1 MVEFSF
7 THNSNNTNPMTVSDL
22 NYLIKGLIDSEPFLS
37 DINVLGEVSNK
48 RLTPKGHVFF
58 NLRDAEAS
66 IPCVKWKSFDES
78 TTDYLSDGKL
88 ITCSGK
94 ISTYFQTGKVQFYVD
109 RISDSG
115 SGNIQAEFNK
125 LRSKLEREGLFESNR
140 KRSLPRFPSNICLIT
155 SREGAVLKDIINVIS
170 RRYPVVELHLLHTT
184 VQGTGSAE
192 ELCRAVKLANQLDF
206 DIIILARGGGS
217 PEDLTPFNNEKLA
230 RLIFS
235 SRIPIIS
242 AIGHETDYTISDYVA
257 DVRASTPSVAA
268 EIAVPSSEQ
277 LFVEINR
284 YRKKLISEI
293 TGSISDKTMSY
304 ENTNDRL
311 LLGSPQISNY
321 GTSLKNIS
329 NKLLE
334 TLQTKIRSE
343 RHKVEILG
351 KSLNLLDP
359 FVSMSRGFVLT
370 ENLSGHIVRSIKDI
384 KKGETMVIRY
394 SDGAAKTKII
404 ETDFPNEK

>member
-1 MVEFSF
+1 
-7 THNSNNTNPMTVSDL
+7 
-22 NYLIKGLIDSEPFLS
+22 
-37 DINVLGEVSNK
+37 
-48 RLTPKGHVFF
+48 
-58 NLRDAEAS
+58 
-66 IPCVKWKSFDES
+66 
-78 TTDYLSDGKL
+78 
-88 ITCSGK
+88 
-94 ISTYFQTGKVQFYVD
+94 VD

-125 LRSKLEREGLFESNR
+125 LRSKLEREGLFEPNR

-155 SREGAVLKDIINVIS
+155 SREGAVLKDIVKVIS
-170 RRYPVVELHLLHTT
+170 RRYPVVELHLIHAS

-192 ELCRAVKLANQLDF
+192 ELCRSVQLANQLDF

-217 PEDLTPFNNEKLA
+217 PEDLTPFNDEKLA

-235 SRIPIIS
+235 SRIPIVS

-257 DVRASTPSVAA
+257 DVRASTPSMAA
-268 EIAVPSSEQ
+268 EISVPSSEQ
-277 LFVEINR
+277 LFAEINR
-284 YRKKLISEI
+284 YRQKLISEI
-293 TGSISDKTMSY
+293 TESISDKTISY

-321 GTSLKNIS
+321 DTSLKNIS

-334 TLQTKIRSE
+334 TLQTKIRAE

-370 ENLSGHIVRSIKDI
+370 ENLSGNIVRSIKDI
-384 KKGETMVIRY
+384 KKGETMVVRY
-394 SDGAAKTKII
+394 SDGTAKTKII

>member
-1 MVEFSF
+1 
-7 THNSNNTNPMTVSDL
+7 MTVSDL
-22 NYLIKGLIDSEPFLS
+22 NYLIKGLIDSEPFLR

-48 RLTPKGHVFF
+48 RQTPKGHVFF

-125 LRSKLEREGLFESNR
+125 LRSKLEREGLFEPNR

-155 SREGAVLKDIINVIS
+155 SREGAVLKDIVKVIS
-170 RRYPVVELHLLHTT
+170 RRYPVVELHLIHAS
-184 VQGTGSAE
+184 VQGAGSAE
-192 ELCRAVKLANQLDF
+192 ELCRSVQLANQLDF

-217 PEDLTPFNNEKLA
+217 PEDLTPFNDEKLA

-235 SRIPIIS
+235 SRIPIVS

-268 EIAVPSSEQ
+268 EISVPSSEQ
-277 LFVEINR
+277 LFAEINR
-284 YRKKLISEI
+284 YRQKLISEI
-293 TGSISDKTMSY
+293 TENISDKTISY

-321 GTSLKNIS
+321 DTSLKNIS

-343 RHKVEILG
+343 HHKVEILG

-370 ENLSGHIVRSIKDI
+370 ENLSGNIVRSIKDI
-384 KKGETMVIRY
+384 KKGETMVVRY
-394 SDGAAKTKII
+394 SDGTAKTKII

>member
-1 MVEFSF
+1 
-7 THNSNNTNPMTVSDL
+7 
-22 NYLIKGLIDSEPFLS
+22 
-37 DINVLGEVSNK
+37 
-48 RLTPKGHVFF
+48 
-58 NLRDAEAS
+58 
-66 IPCVKWKSFDES
+66 
-78 TTDYLSDGKL
+78 
-88 ITCSGK
+88 
-94 ISTYFQTGKVQFYVD
+94 
-109 RISDSG
+109 
-115 SGNIQAEFNK
+115 
-125 LRSKLEREGLFESNR
+125 
-140 KRSLPRFPSNICLIT
+140 
-155 SREGAVLKDIINVIS
+155 
-170 RRYPVVELHLLHTT
+170 
-184 VQGTGSAE
+184 
-192 ELCRAVKLANQLDF
+192 LANQLDF

>member
-1 MVEFSF
+1 
-7 THNSNNTNPMTVSDL
+7 MTVSDL

-48 RLTPKGHVFF
+48 RLTPRGHVFF

-78 TTDYLSDGKL
+78 VTNYLSDGKL

-125 LRSKLEREGLFESNR
+125 LRSKLEREGLFEPNR

-155 SREGAVLKDIINVIS
+155 SREGAVLKDIVKVIS
-170 RRYPVVELHLLHTT
+170 RRYPVVELHLIHAS

-192 ELCRAVKLANQLDF
+192 ELCRSVQLANQLDF

-217 PEDLTPFNNEKLA
+217 PEDLTPFNDEKLA

-235 SRIPIIS
+235 SRIPIVS

-268 EIAVPSSEQ
+268 EISVPSSEQ
-277 LFVEINR
+277 LFAEINR
-284 YRKKLISEI
+284 YRQKLISEI
-293 TGSISDKTMSY
+293 TESISDKTISY

-321 GTSLKNIS
+321 DTSLKNIS

-334 TLQTKIRSE
+334 ILQTKIRSE
-343 RHKVEILG
+343 HHKVEILG

-370 ENLSGHIVRSIKDI
+370 ENLSGNIVRSIKDI
-384 KKGETMVIRY
+384 KKGETMVVRY
-394 SDGAAKTKII
+394 SDGTAKTKII
-404 ETDFPNEK
+404 ETDFPNEQ